1 MIFFDKIGTVI
12 DEHFDNFGGRVVD
25 GGDKQRLITRGAVR
39 LHVGTVFHQQAQG
52 IEVGRVGNDIQ
63 KHGLPLSRHI
73 LRSAVCAIQAS
84 ISSVVKS
91 MPLRTFVKRSTPET
105 GAAVLEVSGAEPGL
119 GVEELLAAESVLGF
133 GVEEGELLAA
143 EAVLGFEVE
152 EEELFETGAVS
163 GLELAEAA
171 FWEAGAG
178 EAEPFI
184 SAEGAEYSS
193 KSKPMSNAKSSSMA
207 RAGAAPAAKPA
218 SIPSTRQEQGNK
230 R

>member
-1 MIFFDKIGTVI
+1 M
-12 DEHFDNFGGRVVD
+12 
-25 GGDKQRLITRGAVR
+25 
-39 LHVGTVFHQQAQG
+39 
-52 IEVGRVGNDIQ
+52 
-63 KHGLPLSRHI
+63 
-73 LRSAVCAIQAS
+73 
-84 ISSVVKS
+84 
-91 MPLRTFVKRSTPET
+91 
-105 GAAVLEVSGAEPGL
+105 SGAEPGL
-119 GVEELLAAESVLGF
+119 GLE
-133 GVEEGELLAA
+133 ELLAA

-193 KSKPMSNAKSSSMA
+193 KSKPISNAKSSSMA

>member
-1 MIFFDKIGTVI
+1 MVLT
-12 DEHFDNFGGRVVD
+12 
-25 GGDKQRLITRGAVR
+25 
-39 LHVGTVFHQQAQG
+39 
-52 IEVGRVGNDIQ
+52 
-63 KHGLPLSRHI
+63 LSRHI

-105 GAAVLEVSGAEPGL
+105 GAAGLEVSGAEPGL
-119 GVEELLAAESVLGF
+119 GLEGLLAAESVLGF

-143 EAVLGFEVE
+143 EAVLGFGVE
-152 EEELFETGAVS
+152 EGELLAAEAVLGFGVEEGELFETGAVS

-178 EAEPFI
+178 EAESFI

-193 KSKPMSNAKSSSMA
+193 KSKPISNAKSSSMA

>member
-1 MIFFDKIGTVI
+1 M
-12 DEHFDNFGGRVVD
+12 
-25 GGDKQRLITRGAVR
+25 
-39 LHVGTVFHQQAQG
+39 
-52 IEVGRVGNDIQ
+52 
-63 KHGLPLSRHI
+63 
-73 LRSAVCAIQAS
+73 
-84 ISSVVKS
+84 
-91 MPLRTFVKRSTPET
+91 
-105 GAAVLEVSGAEPGL
+105 SGAEPGL
-119 GVEELLAAESVLGF
+119 GLEGLLAAESVLGF
-133 GVEEGELLAA
+133 GVEEEELLAV

-207 RAGAAPAAKPA
+207 RGGCRSGGETGKHTQHEAG
-218 SIPSTRQEQGNK
+218 TGQ
-230 R
+230 

>member
-1 MIFFDKIGTVI
+1 MV
-12 DEHFDNFGGRVVD
+12 
-25 GGDKQRLITRGAVR
+25 
-39 LHVGTVFHQQAQG
+39 
-52 IEVGRVGNDIQ
+52 
-63 KHGLPLSRHI
+63 LPLSRHI

-91 MPLRTFVKRSTPET
+91 MPLRTFVKRSAPET
-105 GAAVLEVSGAEPGL
+105 GAAGLEVSGAEPGLGL

-133 GVEEGELLAA
+133 GVEEEELLAV

-193 KSKPMSNAKSSSMA
+193 KSKPISNAKSSSMA